1 MQNTRTEAPGGHPS
15 SYLLPLL
22 QLADSALPT
31 GAFSHSFG
39 LETFLERGLVRDEES
54 FRIWLTQFIHT
65 QLTYSDGL
73 AIRLVLEAASTAELR
88 ELDTMLTAQALPRQ
102 VREAG
107 VKMGARMLQIASV
120 ILDSAEI
127 EQYRADVAA
136 GVCSGHPALAFAVA
150 GRGLQVP
157 LPELVGTY
165 LFSTATSLTQNA
177 IRGIPI
183 GQDAGQR
190 VLRRIHPD
198 IASATARIAKLDRSD
213 FGATAPGLEIA
224 QMRHER
230 QRARM
235 FMS

>member
-39 LETFLERGLVRDEES
+39 LETFLERGLVRDEET

-127 EQYRADVAA
+127 EQYRADVSA
-136 GVCSGHPALAFAVA
+136 GLCSGHPALAFAIA
-150 GRGLQVP
+150 GRSLQVP
-157 LPELVGTY
+157 LPELVGSY

-198 IASATARIAKLDRSD
+198 IAAATARIAKLDCSD